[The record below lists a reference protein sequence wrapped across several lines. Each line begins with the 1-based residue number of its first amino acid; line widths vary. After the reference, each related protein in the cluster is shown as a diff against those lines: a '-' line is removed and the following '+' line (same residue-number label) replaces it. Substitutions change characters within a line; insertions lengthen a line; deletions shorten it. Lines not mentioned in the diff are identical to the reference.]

1 MTSKRSP
8 GRPGVLVAVAAVSL
22 ACAAGYAADKGGA
35 WESLYAGGKDLAG
48 WKQVGGGKW
57 AVEDGTI
64 VGRTGDGHY
73 GWLVTEKES
82 ADFVIELECRHEGD
96 GNSGIQFR
104 SHVINGTMYGWQADF
119 DPSHNEKHNGVY
131 DEGGKRKWLALPKG
145 AAITA
150 VKPRD
155 WNRYR
160 ISAIGDHVTVE
171 INGITTADFH
181 DSQFT
186 RGVVALQVHQGK
198 EPPVHVRFR
207 NIRIRPL
214 DENKGFTPLFDGKS
228 LAGWH
233 VAGKE
238 KWTVENGEIVAQCKQ
253 NAAYC
258 YLLSDGRYGDF
269 HAKLRFS
276 YDSQTGNSGL
286 FFHSEIAG
294 VDINGP
300 QAEISC
306 KPGQHTG
313 LIYGPA
319 GRGWLNME
327 QWDALKDAMYRV
339 GQWNELEVQSVGPH
353 ILVHLNGWPIS
364 DVTDEK
370 LPRNGMFALQMHS
383 GEAMKI
389 RFKDVYYKPI
399 TEARGGSA
407 IGSAAVGGR

>member
-1 MTSKRSP
+1 MALGQTRRWQRL
-8 GRPGVLVAVAAVSL
+8 GWLVTTCVSL
-22 ACAAGYAADKGGA
+22 ACSAGCATEKAGT
-35 WESLYAGGKDLAG
+35 WESLYAGGKDLQG
-48 WKQVGGGKW
+48 WREVGGGTW
-57 AVEDGTI
+57 SITNGEI
-64 VGRTGDGHY
+64 VGKTGDGRY
-73 GWLVTEKES
+73 GWLVTGKEY
-82 ADFVIELECRHEGD
+82 ADFVLELECKAED
-96 GNSGIQFR
+96 QGNSGIQFR

-131 DEGGKRKWLALPKG
+131 DEGGKRHWLALPKG
-145 AAITA
+145 PAITA
-150 VKPRD
+150 VRPKE

-160 ISAIGDHVTVE
+160 ITAVGDHVKVE

-198 EPPVHVRFR
+198 EPPVHVRWR

-214 DENKGFTPLFDGKS
+214 DENAGFTPLFDGKS

-238 KWTVENGEIVAQCKQ
+238 KWTVENGELVAQCRQ

-258 YLLSDGRYGDF
+258 YLLSDAQYGDF
-269 HAKLRFS
+269 YVKLKFIC
-276 YDSQTGNSGL
+276 DSQTGNSGF
-286 FFHSEIAG
+286 FFHSTIAG
-294 VDINGP
+294 VDIDAP
-300 QAEISC
+300 QAEISS

-319 GRGWLNME
+319 GRGWLNMN

-339 GQWNELEVQSVGPH
+339 KEWNELEVRSVGPH

-364 DVTDEK
+364 DIVDDK
-370 LPRNGMFALQMHS
+370 LPRTGMFALQMHS

-389 RFKDVYYKPI
+389 RFRDLYYKPVNPNDAG
-399 TEARGGSA
+399 TDK
-407 IGSAAVGGR
+407 